1 MKLDFDKKQET
12 EWVTHISMVHSTLE
26 ITYLTFEIAEMLFK
40 AILIFSLGVLVGVFV
55 IRSGKIGTKTA
66 IILSLGFVGATF
78 LYQYYSLIRLVCEF
92 GGKTEKSFKKTNH
105 KMLN

>member
-1 MKLDFDKKQET
+1 
-12 EWVTHISMVHSTLE
+12 
-26 ITYLTFEIAEMLFK
+26 MLFK

-78 LYQYYSLIRLVCEF
+78 LYQYYSPYQTCVRGLAD
-92 GGKTEKSFKKTNH
+92 KTEKSFQEDKPQNSELAQIVCAKVLG
-105 KMLN
+105 KAIDEP